1 MPYTSEEIERLVLAA
16 RHRIPSVKGEYEN
29 VFQQICRALV
39 EVYSSQAAGGAKE
52 AARDVLEQ
60 HWPKKHGWRVTAE
73 MVKQSAAIIQ
83 KAIDAALQ
91 AKPESGWRGIESAPK
106 DGTIV
111 QLFFRNQFGEDV
123 RHHGKWDGKQWNDP
137 WNDDDTGTDIPA
149 THWQPLSASPAHKAT
164 PTDNPKA

>member
-91 AKPESGWRGIESAPK
+91 AKPESGCVGFTLSGMKVELSVRVPA
-106 DGTIV
+106 
-111 QLFFRNQFGEDV
+111 GELQIMQ
-123 RHHGKWDGKQWNDP
+123 HGKVVGKI
-137 WNDDDTGTDIPA
+137 TGLDEPLPA
-149 THWQPLSASPAHKAT
+149 APAHKDA
-164 PTDNPKA
+164 K